1 MTTVASRLQRR
12 NQEIGSVLAQ
22 AREQQ
27 HRSVTE
33 CAAALATSRRRYS
46 AIERGEVAVSA
57 AELELLMEYLE
68 IPARLLWQG
77 ERSPSGVHHLVVQA
91 PPGKTVQ
98 VVVEVQG

>member
-1 MTTVASRLQRR
+1 MSTVASRLQQR

-22 AREQQ
+22 ARQQQ

-33 CAAALATSRRRYS
+33 CAAVLSTSRRRYS
-46 AIERGEVAVSA
+46 AMEQGAVAVSA
-57 AELELLMEYLE
+57 AELELLIDYLE
-68 IPARLLWQG
+68 IPAHLLWEG

>member
-1 MTTVASRLQRR
+1 VPTVASRLQRR

-33 CAAALATSRRRYS
+33 CASVLATSRRRYS
-46 AIERGEVAVSA
+46 AIERGYAAVSA
-57 AELELLMEYLE
+57 AELELLVDYLE

-77 ERSPSGVHHLVVQA
+77 ERSPSGVHHFVVQA

-98 VVVEVQG
+98 VEVRVQE